1 MERRVCFLCSFSADS
16 IVRLCKVFL
25 DKKYGFNRSLILV
38 KKVFVCSV
46 LVTLTVTHKRCSEDC
61 REKNMPSSSSMFS
74 IVSYDNDVD
83 NNDDGDDDGI
93 LHAHTRQNTPHSAI
107 H

>member
-1 MERRVCFLCSFSADS
+1 
-16 IVRLCKVFL
+16 
-25 DKKYGFNRSLILV
+25 
-38 KKVFVCSV
+38 
-46 LVTLTVTHKRCSEDC
+46 
-61 REKNMPSSSSMFS
+61 MPSSSSMFS